1 MHGLIRGRFGCG
13 RRGAFPRPLPLHTVQ
28 YASGLLAAP
37 RRWLRAHQSTADAA
51 LAAAAFALM
60 LIGAVVGIDSYR
72 PGVLDTVPAALACGS
87 LMLRRRLP
95 WAVLGF
101 TVLLAALFL
110 TLRPV
115 DGRVPLVLAV
125 AVALCTV
132 AARSDRPT
140 TRTTGLAV
148 CVGLT
153 VLAMSFGPGPWYRQS
168 NFAVFAWTGLA
179 AAVGDAARSRRAYV
193 AAIEERAVRA
203 ERSREEEARRRVA
216 EERMRIA
223 RELHDVVAH
232 HIALVNVQ
240 AGVAAHV
247 MDSRPD
253 QAKQALAHVREAS
266 RSALDELRATVG
278 LLRQSGEPEAPME
291 PAPGLGVLDQL
302 LDGFRRA
309 GLHVAVECAGAATPK
324 LPASIDLTA
333 YRIIQES
340 LTNVQKHA
348 GPDAGAVVRISRES
362 GVLDLVV
369 DDDGAPGGPGASE
382 DSGTPAD
389 PGAPAPGVAASL
401 LPSARRGRPAAGP
414 GLRSAAGGTG
424 QDAAPAGAGRDTVP
438 APGGGHGLLGMH
450 ERASALGGVCR
461 TGARPGGGFRVH
473 VRLPLSAPPRT
484 RHFPASG
491 QEAAG

>member
-1 MHGLIRGRFGCG
+1 M
-13 RRGAFPRPLPLHTVQ
+13 Q

-72 PGVLDTVPAALACGS
+72 PGVLDTALAALACGS

-95 WAVLGF
+95 WTVLGF

-115 DGRVPLVLAV
+115 DGRIPLVVAV

-302 LDGFRRA
+302 IDGFRRA

-369 DDDGAPGGPGASE
+369 DDDGAPGGPGA
-382 DSGTPAD
+382 PD
-389 PGAPAPGVAASL
+389 PNAAAAL

-414 GLRSAAGGTG
+414 GPRSAASGTE
-424 QDAAPAGAGRDTVP
+424 QDAVFAGAGRDADS